1 MTRTFDSDLTSC
13 VFGKVAH
20 SKSAYN
26 DCAIKSKTSL
36 INLPYAMHENKRE
49 PNSAGLI
56 TYPEFVVLFVIKW
69 DLKIFIISNE
79 YAVVLVINII

>member
-1 MTRTFDSDLTSC
+1 

-36 INLPYAMHENKRE
+36 NLPYAMHEKRE

-56 TYPEFVVLFVIKW
+56 TYPEFVVLFVIKCYN
-69 DLKIFIISNE
+69 LFIISNE
-79 YAVVLVINII
+79 YTVVLVINII